1 MHNVM
6 NRHLNKITPAGL
18 LRSPPNEGTMGGSQG
33 SSQGNGNDSNNS
45 NGSESNNSGTGDDNG
60 NGSGSSSE
68 EDGFDLLDPDAD
80 SDEIEL
86 NDDSDES
93 YELTDD
99 QKAAGES
106 LKTQILSNIESFK
119 IDESSIPDDFDPTDK
134 KQLATFMATQQQQ
147 AMRSTIAMIPSII
160 NHALGVTMSQMEK
173 KLGSAVNS
181 KTKQSEATQL
191 FNEMGYEGQDKVVAK
206 SFYQRALQ
214 NKMAPKDAKKAT
226 ERAMKQLGLSTGK
239 SSSRAETSS
248 RKEGADALAGFF
260 GSGS

>member
-6 NRHLNKITPAGL
+6 NRYLNKITPAGL

-33 SSQGNGNDSNNS
+33 GSNGGGNDSNNS
-45 NGSESNNSGTGDDNG
+45 NGSDSNNSGDDDGNG
-60 NGSGSSSE
+60 NGSGSSG
-68 EDGFDLLDPDAD
+68 EDDDFDLLNPDAD
-80 SDEIEL
+80 SDEITIS
-86 NDDSDES
+86 DDSDES
-93 YELTDD
+93 YELTDE
-99 QKAAGES
+99 QKQAGES
-106 LKTQILSNIESFK
+106 LKANILSSIESFK
-119 IDESSIPDDFDPTDK
+119 VDESTIPDDFDPTDK
-134 KQLATFMATQQQQ
+134 KQLASLLATQHQQ
-147 AMRSTIAMIPSII
+147 AMRSTIAMIPSIL

-181 KTKQSEATQL
+181 KSKQSEATQL